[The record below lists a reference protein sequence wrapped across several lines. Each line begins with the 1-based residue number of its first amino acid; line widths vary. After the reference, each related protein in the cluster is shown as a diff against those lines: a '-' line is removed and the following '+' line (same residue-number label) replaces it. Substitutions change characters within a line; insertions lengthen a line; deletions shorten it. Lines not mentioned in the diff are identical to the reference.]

1 MEQNENQFGTTP
13 GTGTQSTSPQY
24 EPHPCPTCGEQHAAG
39 TTEAG
44 FEAMLGKL
52 GLSDDAIAKMRTSLE
67 NLDMEAYFNHAKEYL
82 GRQAVKARDY
92 TREHKA
98 AVGAA
103 VGVAAVAAGVLI
115 ALKMRGEKGVDLE
128 QERDRV

>member
-1 MEQNENQFGTTP
+1 MEQNESQFGAMP
-13 GTGTQSTSPQY
+13 GEPRTTSPQY
-24 EPHPCPTCGEQHAAG
+24 ESHPCTTCGEQHIPG

-52 GLSDDAIAKMRTSLE
+52 GLSEDAIAKMRASLE
-67 NLDMEAYFNHAKEYL
+67 NLDFESYFNQAKEYL
-82 GRQAVKARDY
+82 GRQTTKARDY

-103 VGVAAVAAGVLI
+103 IGAAAVAAGVLI
-115 ALKMRGEKGVDLE
+115 ALKIRGDKGADDD
-128 QERDRV
+128 RDRV